1 MEELLIQRQKRI
13 AERSAGG
20 GPTSVAAR
28 TTARENK
35 KSAALAKSGKMAQ
48 QIEETK
54 KPLKPVCRNSTI
66 DRLSAA
72 RTIDVRSSTESKG
85 GQKKTTTRDN
95 DTRATSIQKSG
106 PQNKKLNQE
115 KVKVSDKKFG
125 MKGSNANVA
134 VSETPEKGGD
144 KADAA
149 VNKKTDSIMKATS
162 PAPNDDSEIIKEL
175 HSISSSEKD
184 ARDITSKTEA
194 SKEGDLSQ
202 KGFPEPTEDHFVQAD
217 CPEVNVDV
225 ISKSSPIKDMT
236 LAKNVHVSRMEESNV
251 SSEKVS
257 VLTELP
263 ITELSTPPPKIEP
276 DAEVNHSRKKWNSGE
291 SSPKVTKGFRKL
303 LLFGR
308 RS

>member
-20 GPTSVAAR
+20 GPTSAASR
-28 TTARENK
+28 TTLRENK
-35 KSAALAKSGKMAQ
+35 KSAALTKNGKMAQ
-48 QIEETK
+48 QVEETK

-72 RTIDVRSSTESKG
+72 RTIDARSSTESKV
-85 GQKKTTTRDN
+85 GQKKTSTRDN
-95 DTRATSIQKSG
+95 NTRATSIQKSG

-125 MKGSNANVA
+125 MKGGSNGTVA

-144 KADAA
+144 KAD
-149 VNKKTDSIMKATS
+149 NRMKATP

-175 HSISSSEKD
+175 HSISSIEKD
-184 ARDITSKTEA
+184 EWEITSKAEA
-194 SKEGDLSQ
+194 CKESDLSQ
-202 KGFPEPTEDHFVQAD
+202 KGFQEPTEDHVVEAD
-217 CPEVNVDV
+217 CSEVNVEV
-225 ISKSSPIKDMT
+225 ICKSSPIKDMT
-236 LAKNVHVSRMEESNV
+236 LADNDPVSRREESNA

-257 VLTELP
+257 VPTELP

-276 DAEVNHSRKKWNSGE
+276 DAELNHPRKKWSSGE